1 MQMSDSEIV
10 RSYKEAKDKRS
21 QVGVLAELNACS
33 KDCIRKILQRNG
45 INAPKPGRK
54 STTESEPVK
63 DEEPKKAY
71 LTEMA
76 RRALKIEEPEIV
88 KEKSEIVKEKS
99 KDRAL
104 KNEPTEDDTPD
115 ELLLLATER
124 LKNLRESRAEREHDI
139 QIMQSIVDD
148 YLRREEKLQAWIEKH
163 KKEGE

>member
-33 KDCIRKILQRNG
+33 KDYIREILQRNG

-54 STTESEPVK
+54 SATEPEPVK
-63 DEEPKKAY
+63 AEEPKKAV

-76 RRALKIEEPEIV
+76 KKAVKREPEIV
-88 KEKSEIVKEKS
+88 K
-99 KDRAL
+99 D
-104 KNEPTEDDTPD
+104 EPTEEVPH
-115 ELLLLATER
+115 ELLLLAAER
-124 LKNLRESRAEREHDI
+124 LKDLQESREEREHDI
-139 QIMQSIVDD
+139 QIMQSFVDD

>member
-33 KDCIRKILQRNG
+33 KDYIREILQRNG

-54 STTESEPVK
+54 SATEPEPVK
-63 DEEPKKAY
+63 AEEPKKAV

-76 RRALKIEEPEIV
+76 KKAVKKEPA
-88 KEKSEIVKEKS
+88 
-99 KDRAL
+99 D
-104 KNEPTEDDTPD
+104 PEDDTPD

-124 LKNLRESRAEREHDI
+124 LKNLRENREEREHDI

-148 YLRREEKLQAWIEKH
+148 YKRREEKLQAWIEKH

>member
-21 QVGVLAELNACS
+21 QVGVLADLNACS
-33 KDCIRKILQRNG
+33 KDYIREILQRNG

-54 STTESEPVK
+54 TTTEPEPVK
-63 DEEPKKAY
+63 AV

-76 RRALKIEEPEIV
+76 KKAVRKEPA
-88 KEKSEIVKEKS
+88 
-99 KDRAL
+99 D
-104 KNEPTEDDTPD
+104 PEDDTPD

-124 LKNLRESRAEREHDI
+124 LKNLRESREEREHDI

-148 YLRREEKLQAWIEKH
+148 YKRREEKLQAWIEKH

>member
-33 KDCIRKILQRNG
+33 KDYIREILQRNG

-54 STTESEPVK
+54 STTEPEPIK
-63 DEEPKKAY
+63 AEEPKKAVKK
-71 LTEMA
+71 EPA
-76 RRALKIEEPEIV
+76 DPEIV
-88 KEKSEIVKEKS
+88 KDEQ
-99 KDRAL
+99 
-104 KNEPTEDDTPD
+104 TEDYTPD

-124 LKNLRESRAEREHDI
+124 LNNLRESRAEREHDI

-148 YLRREEKLQAWIEKH
+148 YKRREEKLQAWIEKH

>member
-33 KDCIRKILQRNG
+33 KDYIREILQRNG

-54 STTESEPVK
+54 STTEPEPVK
-63 DEEPKKAY
+63 AV

-76 RRALKIEEPEIV
+76 KKAVKKEPADPEII
-88 KEKSEIVKEKS
+88 KEKT
-99 KDRAL
+99 KDQAL
-104 KNEPTEDDTPD
+104 KNEQTEDDTPD

-148 YLRREEKLQAWIEKH
+148 YKRREEKLQAWIEKH

>member
-33 KDCIRKILQRNG
+33 KDYIREILQRNG

-54 STTESEPVK
+54 STTEPEPVK
-63 DEEPKKAY
+63 AA

-76 RRALKIEEPEIV
+76 KKAVRKEPEIVKENPEIV
-88 KEKSEIVKEKS
+88 KEKS
-99 KDRAL
+99 
-104 KNEPTEDDTPD
+104 TEDDTPD
-115 ELLLLATER
+115 ELLLLAKER
-124 LKNLRESRAEREHDI
+124 LKHLQESRAEHEHSL
-139 QIMQSIVDD
+139 QIIQSIVDD
-148 YLRREEKLQAWIEKH
+148 HKRREAKLEAWIEKH

>member
-33 KDCIRKILQRNG
+33 KDYIREILQRNG

-54 STTESEPVK
+54 STTEPEPVK
-63 DEEPKKAY
+63 AA

-76 RRALKIEEPEIV
+76 KKAVRKEPA
-88 KEKSEIVKEKS
+88 
-99 KDRAL
+99 D
-104 KNEPTEDDTPD
+104 PEDDTPD

-124 LKNLRESRAEREHDI
+124 LKHLQESRAEHEHSL
-139 QIMQSIVDD
+139 QIIQSIVDD
-148 YLRREEKLQAWIEKH
+148 HKRREAKLEAWIEKH

>member
-10 RSYKEAKDKRS
+10 RSYREAKDKRS

-33 KDCIRKILQRNG
+33 KDYIREILKRSG
-45 INAPKPGRK
+45 IDAPKPGRK
-54 STTESEPVK
+54 STTEPEPVR
-63 DEEPKKAY
+63 AA

-76 RRALKIEEPEIV
+76 KKAVRKEPEIVKENPEIV
-88 KEKSEIVKEKS
+88 KEKS
-99 KDRAL
+99 
-104 KNEPTEDDTPD
+104 TEDDTPD

-124 LKNLRESRAEREHDI
+124 LKNLRESREEREHDI

-148 YLRREEKLQAWIEKH
+148 YIRREEKLQAWIEKH

>member
-33 KDCIRKILQRNG
+33 KDYIREILQRNG

-54 STTESEPVK
+54 STTEPEPVK
-63 DEEPKKAY
+63 AEEPKKAV

-76 RRALKIEEPEIV
+76 KKAVKKEPA
-88 KEKSEIVKEKS
+88 
-99 KDRAL
+99 D
-104 KNEPTEDDTPD
+104 PEDDTPD

-124 LKNLRESRAEREHDI
+124 LKHLQESRAEHEHSL
-139 QIMQSIVDD
+139 QIIQSIVDD
-148 YLRREEKLQAWIEKH
+148 HKRREAKLEAWIEKH

>member
-33 KDCIRKILQRNG
+33 KDYIREILQRNG

-54 STTESEPVK
+54 STTEPEPVK
-63 DEEPKKAY
+63 AA

-76 RRALKIEEPEIV
+76 KKAVKKDPVDQEIVKEKPEIV
-88 KEKSEIVKEKS
+88 KEKS
-99 KDRAL
+99 
-104 KNEPTEDDTPD
+104 TEDDTPD

-124 LKNLRESRAEREHDI
+124 LKNLRESREEREHDI

-148 YLRREEKLQAWIEKH
+148 YKRREEKLRAWIEKH

>member
-1 MQMSDSEIV
+1 MQLSDSEIV

-33 KDCIRKILQRNG
+33 KDYIREILQRNG

-54 STTESEPVK
+54 STTEPEPVK
-63 DEEPKKAY
+63 AEEPKKAV

-76 RRALKIEEPEIV
+76 KKAVKKEPA
-88 KEKSEIVKEKS
+88 
-99 KDRAL
+99 D
-104 KNEPTEDDTPD
+104 PEDDTPD

-124 LKNLRESRAEREHDI
+124 LKHLQESRAEHEHSL
-139 QIMQSIVDD
+139 QIIQSIVDD
-148 YLRREEKLQAWIEKH
+148 HKRREAKLEAWIEKH

>member
-33 KDCIRKILQRNG
+33 KDYIREILQRNG

-54 STTESEPVK
+54 SATEPEPVK
-63 DEEPKKAY
+63 AEEPKRAV

-76 RRALKIEEPEIV
+76 KKAVKKEPA
-88 KEKSEIVKEKS
+88 
-99 KDRAL
+99 D
-104 KNEPTEDDTPD
+104 PEDDTPD

-124 LKNLRESRAEREHDI
+124 LKNLRENREEREHDI

-148 YLRREEKLQAWIEKH
+148 YKRREAKLEAWIKKH
-163 KKEGE
+163 KKGGTS